1 MTPLTRRRTFL
12 MKWGLPYASVLAVL
26 AWRLSQEFNK
36 PEPDYIAAG
45 FVLVTTCAI
54 LFFVIKKQS
63 RQLPD
68 EVLHGGTFLRVTFGS
83 TTEDI
88 ALTDIASMEAENIV
102 RLTRIVL
109 CLRKPSAFGDTI
121 AFYPVQRRDPSG
133 RNEVAVSLAG
143 RIGSANV

>member
-12 MKWGLPYASVLAVL
+12 MKWGLPYAIVLAVL
-26 AWRLSQEFNK
+26 LWSLYRESNK
-36 PEPDYIAAG
+36 PEPDYIAAAL
-45 FVLVTTCAI
+45 VLVAACAI
-54 LFFVIKKQS
+54 LFFVIKRQS

-68 EVLHGGTFLRVTFGS
+68 EVLDGGTFLRVTFGS

-88 ALTDIASMEAENIV
+88 PMSDIASIEAENLV

-133 RNEVAVSLAG
+133 RNEVTVSLAG
-143 RIGSANV
+143 RIGTASV

>member
-1 MTPLTRRRTFL
+1 
-12 MKWGLPYASVLAVL
+12 MKWGLPYAIVLAVL
-26 AWRLSQEFNK
+26 LWSLYRESNK
-36 PEPDYIAAG
+36 PEPDYIAAAL
-45 FVLVTTCAI
+45 VLVAACAI
-54 LFFVIKKQS
+54 LFFVIKRQS

-68 EVLHGGTFLRVTFGS
+68 EVLDGGTFLRVTFGS

-88 ALTDIASMEAENIV
+88 PMSDIASIEAENLV

-133 RNEVAVSLAG
+133 RNEVTVSLAG
-143 RIGSANV
+143 RIGTASV